1 MWCRYRRRAGSRPSV
16 KTARISRPSPLGDPS
31 GLGHGLVD
39 HNLRLVLKKGKMW
52 DPSFNR
58 FANTD
63 SRLWTRTCSRVPMNW
78 LKFRRNKFDSLSRP
92 FHTCGTNCPSNLS
105 SSGTVLPCC
114 APSGPSSSPIMSLC
128 MPQDGE
134 FGHRLNPNFEMPRKK
149 RDSNMKPG
157 AVGPEKGPKAG

>member
-1 MWCRYRRRAGSRPSV
+1 MSEPLSHQRQSEMDGVGEMWCRYRRRAGSRPSV

-63 SRLWTRTCSRVPMNW
+63 SRLWTRTCSRVQMNW

-105 SSGTVLPCC
+105 YLPQGRYFLAAQPRDHRVPASGAFACPDTV
-114 APSGPSSSPIMSLC
+114 SL
-128 MPQDGE
+128 GII
-134 FGHRLNPNFEMPRKK
+134 
-149 RDSNMKPG
+149 
-157 AVGPEKGPKAG
+157 